1 MSDAKKDL
9 RQTGLGKAFFVG
21 FLLVCMIL
29 FLALGFWQM
38 DRLQWKEQLI
48 ASANERLNAER
59 SEVPDQSQWATLDP
73 DRFDFQKVSLTG
85 EFLECCEARVFI
97 SLPKKRDRYSGPGYW
112 IVTPFQ
118 LEEGG
123 VVYVNRGFA
132 PQEMTLPDAEYA
144 QAPKGKQELQ
154 GYMRRPERVGSA
166 TLEPDLAKQVDW
178 VINPARLQDVM
189 FPELENVAPFY
200 VNLSSP
206 VASDLPQAA
215 SDAAL
220 DFSNRHLEYAFTWFG
235 LAALMPILAIFWLIR
250 TRRPRQELAKS
261 KSEE

>member
-1 MSDAKKDL
+1 MSEASEKL
-9 RQTGLGKAFFVG
+9 RQSGWGKAFFVG
-21 FLLVCMIL
+21 FLLLSMIL
-29 FLALGFWQM
+29 FLALGFWQL

-59 SEVPDQSQWATLDP
+59 IEVPAQDKWAELNP
-73 DRFDFQKVSLTG
+73 DTFDFQKVRLSG
-85 EFLECCEARVFI
+85 QFLDCCEARVFI
-97 SLPKKRDRYSGPGYW
+97 SLPKKRNRYSGPGYW

-118 LEEGG
+118 LTDGG
-123 VVYVNRGFA
+123 VVFVNRGFS
-132 PQEMTLPDAEYA
+132 PQEQTLPQAEYA
-144 QAPKGKQELQ
+144 RAPQGTIEVE

-178 VINPARLQDVM
+178 VINPPRLNEVL

-200 VNLSSP
+200 VNLSEP
-206 VASDLPQAA
+206 AASDLPQAPD
-215 SDAAL
+215 DAAL

-250 TRRPRQELAKS
+250 TRRPRQELAKT
-261 KSEE
+261 KAED

>member
-1 MSDAKKDL
+1 MSESKQNI
-9 RQTGLGKAFFVG
+9 RQSGLGKSFFVG
-21 FLLVCMIL
+21 FLLLCMIL
-29 FLALGFWQM
+29 FLALGFWQL

-48 ASANERLNAER
+48 ASANDRLNAER
-59 SEVPDQSQWATLDP
+59 MDIPSKAAWADLDP
-73 DRFDFQKVSLTG
+73 DTFDFQKVRMTG
-85 EFLECCEARVFI
+85 QFLDCCEARVFI

-112 IVTPFQ
+112 IVTPFE
-118 LEEGG
+118 LAEGG

-132 PQEMTLPDAEYA
+132 PQELTLPKAEYA
-144 QAPKGKQELQ
+144 RAPQGELTLE

-178 VINPARLQDVM
+178 VINPARLNEIL
-189 FPELENVAPFY
+189 FPELEDVAPFY

-206 VASDLPQAA
+206 TANDLPQAP
-215 SDAAL
+215 DEAAL
-220 DFSNRHLEYAFTWFG
+220 NFTNRHLEYAFTWFG

-261 KSEE
+261 KTED